1 MGKIDSAQKYIDECT
16 ACLEAKD
23 TQMAEKLENTIVA
36 VYSKDIDGIK
46 VGLDRYKARAVTF
59 GTVVT
64 FDYLGDIELLKA
76 KLVHYKEELEAEACK
91 IDNRTS
97 IPAININN
105 VNENSSSANASNY
118 MQVSYEQ
125 VIEFVH
131 ALPDTALSASDKEAL
146 EDKIGALELAV
157 KNKDKKKAID
167 KVGGVMKFL
176 VEKGVEV
183 GIAVLPYLGQIAQT
197 LQ

>member
-23 TQMAEKLENTIVA
+23 SQMAEKLENTIVG

-46 VGLDRYKARAVTF
+46 VGLDRYRAR
-59 GTVVT
+59 VVPVGKVIIY
-64 FDYLGDIELLKA
+64 DYLGDIELLRA
-76 KLVHYKEELEAEACK
+76 KLIHYKEELEAEEFKA
-91 IDNRTS
+91 DMRAS

-105 VNENSSSANASNY
+105 VNENSNSANASNY
-118 MQVSYEQ
+118 TQVSYEQ
-125 VIEFVH
+125 VIEFIH
-131 ALPDTALSASDKEAL
+131 ALPDTSLSASEKEAL